1 MPLLKQKGS
10 FQNWKLPC
18 IRIRYLSRRALD
30 QLSRAASVIGQGSR
44 PSALHDPFH
53 TSMNSIAASS
63 GEAGSPRSGKSW
75 AVSGHGSRSRA
86 PQASFQLAR
95 KLSIA
100 ICRGSTVGSGV
111 AVGMG
116 VAVAVGT
123 GVGVGVGT
131 GVAVGGIGVGVD
143 TMVRVRVTAGS
154 SSPLQAMAK
163 ERTARMGNN
172 SNSFGFH
179 SRRWSINSPPSFS
192 SGPWPACTYRETPGS
207 LCLNVLTK

>member
-1 MPLLKQKGS
+1 MS
-10 FQNWKLPC
+10 
-18 IRIRYLSRRALD
+18 S
-30 QLSRAASVIGQGSR
+30 AASVMGQGLR

-63 GEAGSPRSGKSW
+63 GDGASASSGKSW
-75 AVSGHGSRSRA
+75 AVSGHGSRPRA
-86 PQASFQLAR
+86 PQASFQLII

-100 ICRGSTVGSGV
+100 ICLGSTVGSGV
-111 AVGMG
+111 AVGIG
-116 VAVAVGT
+116 VAVGGI
-123 GVGVGVGT
+123 GVGVAVGT
-131 GVAVGGIGVGVD
+131 GVAVGGIGVGVE

-192 SGPWPACTYRETPGS
+192 SGSWLVCTH
-207 LCLNVLTK
+207 